1 MITKLDMM
9 NSMLEACPS
18 FRPQWD
24 RFLAEWNS
32 EDDKPLY
39 LALGSLARHL
49 IQKLA
54 TRDVDSLSR
63 AFAVIERWH
72 REGDSF
78 VREAASVGLLED
90 LQNEN
95 LHESTTPMEFEP
107 FLLTE
112 SAKCWKKVDLFWRSS
127 DLIPDE

>member
-9 NSMLEACPS
+9 DSMLEACPS

-24 RFLAEWNS
+24 KFLVEWNS
-32 EDDKPLY
+32 DDDKPLY
-39 LALGSLARHL
+39 LALAGLARHL

-54 TRDVDSLSR
+54 TGDVDSLST
-63 AFAVIERWH
+63 AFAVVERWH
-72 REGDSF
+72 KEGDSF
-78 VREAASVGLLED
+78 VREAATIGLLED

-112 SAKCWKKVDLFWRSS
+112 SAKSWKEVDLFWRKGEV
-127 DLIPDE
+127 IFEE

>member
-9 NSMLEACPS
+9 DSMVEACPS

-24 RFLAEWNS
+24 KFLAEWNS
-32 EDDKPLY
+32 EDNKPLY

-54 TRDVDSLSR
+54 TRDVNSLSR
-63 AFAVIERWH
+63 AFAVVERWQ

-78 VREAASVGLLED
+78 VREAATVGFLED

-112 SAKCWKKVDLFWRSS
+112 SAKCWKKVDLFWRNS
-127 DLIPDE
+127 DVISDE